1 MEADHATTSSQPPV
15 LLFRDPQ
22 DNGDHGSIP
31 GTADRPSTAELV
43 ERAIASNHAQKEA
56 VAAQLD
62 RLYSELEQLTDA
74 LASVESQDIADT
86 IPEEVE
92 PVTCVKAP
100 GAARPAMYFQQN
112 EFTKKD
118 SPFAADAGERNLY
131 LSLITPN
138 SLSKREMDLLMKE
151 VARDWDRVRA
161 KEANN
166 IQGAKSPVANDAAL
180 SLLDWTGITE
190 KFNSS
195 NNQAQKRKQEELRF
209 SYIAA
214 AKYSNKSAWSAKEK
228 AKLHQLIEGYRARNE
243 AVDWAKVSDELG
255 THRLPMDCMRAAQ
268 PRQQF
273 QWTPDKDQLLQQN
286 VLRWGDDNWST
297 VAFHTSPHLNA
308 TQAAT
313 RYNRLNQKSGRW
325 SPTEDKRLRE
335 AHRLFEGAYMQI
347 ATYLEGRTNEQCRD
361 HWNDIKDNPKKRK
374 KRAGEGASQAG
385 SASGTPGPMTGTPG
399 PTSGTPGP
407 TNGTPAPVDGS
418 AGAATDERR
427 PAKRRKTAAA
437 SKAPVPEVPPP
448 SSLPA
453 VDLIDPSLRALIP
466 DASIA
471 SSSSVPAANVGATA
485 SGERTGITVAHNAE
499 TATPAEP
506 APEPKP
512 KRPRGRPRKVPPP
525 PPVEAVNAHITTAV
539 TTRSSASQPTT
550 QPTASTS
557 QPLASTLTQ
566 PTPSISQPTAST
578 PEPTMAHLPQSQPS
592 TVDNEEQHASGNPA
606 DQPAPRGRES
616 SQASPA
622 QAPAEAPRR
631 SGRARK
637 AVSYAFVA
645 EEEEESEDEVQAPVR
660 KQPPVKEP
668 PKGRGRKKRVDGAA
682 AQEVSSSAAQE
693 ASSSVSSAQVEGDS
707 TPPEA
712 AAQPP
717 VSRSGMSIAS
727 LLN

>member
-1 MEADHATTSSQPPV
+1 MEAEEHATTSSQPPV
-15 LLFRDPQ
+15 LLFRDP
-22 DNGDHGSIP
+22 NGDHGSIA

-74 LASVESQDIADT
+74 LASVESQDIADK

-166 IQGAKSPVANDAAL
+166 VQGAKSPVDNDAAL

-195 NNQAQKRKQEELRF
+195 NTQAQKRKQEELRF

-228 AKLHQLIEGYRARNE
+228 AKLHSLVEGYKARNE

-325 SPTEDKRLRE
+325 SPIEDRRLRE

-374 KRAGEGASQAG
+374 KKAGEGASQAG
-385 SASGTPGPMTGTPG
+385 SASGTPAPTGGTPG
-399 PTSGTPGP
+399 PMGGTPGPASGTPGP
-407 TNGTPAPVDGS
+407 TNGTRAPVDGS

-427 PAKRRKTAAA
+427 PAKRRKTTAAA
-437 SKAPVPEVPPP
+437 KAPVPEVPPP

-471 SSSSVPAANVGATA
+471 SSSSVPAANVGAAA
-485 SGERTGITVAHNAE
+485 SGERTGIAAAHNAE

-512 KRPRGRPRKVPPP
+512 KRPRGRPRKVPLP
-525 PPVEAVNAHITTAV
+525 PPVQAVNAHV
-539 TTRSSASQPTT
+539 TTRSSASQPTAST
-550 QPTASTS
+550 LQPTASTS
-557 QPLASTLTQ
+557 QPLAFTSTP
-566 PTPSISQPTAST
+566 PTPSISQPTTTKSNKLPPLQMLLRRVVEVEVVGGVVAVGGVGAEVEVLLGLPRQSMSAKAK
-578 PEPTMAHLPQSQPS
+578 TMLDPLACTMNQRLAYGQLRKHLQRHPDG
-592 TVDNEEQHASGNPA
+592 VGA
-606 DQPAPRGRES
+606 RGRPYHTHLLPKRKRS
-616 SQASPA
+616 RK
-622 QAPAEAPRR
+622 RR
-631 SGRARK
+631 CRRPSGSNR
-637 AVSYAFVA
+637 
-645 EEEEESEDEVQAPVR
+645 Q
-660 KQPPVKEP
+660 
-668 PKGRGRKKRVDGAA
+668 
-682 AQEVSSSAAQE
+682 
-693 ASSSVSSAQVEGDS
+693 
-707 TPPEA
+707 
-712 AAQPP
+712 
-717 VSRSGMSIAS
+717 
-727 LLN
+727 